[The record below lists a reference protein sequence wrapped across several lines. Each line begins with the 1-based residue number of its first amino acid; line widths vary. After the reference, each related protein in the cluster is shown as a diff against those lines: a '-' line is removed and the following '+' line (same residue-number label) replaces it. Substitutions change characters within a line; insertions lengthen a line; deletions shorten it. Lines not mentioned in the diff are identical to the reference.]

1 MNDFYTEQLLKRRT
15 PVSEMALVVVLA
27 VIGIAAL
34 AMTPMTI
41 FAPLVAIVFLAV
53 AIFKARNSNQEFE
66 YLYMNGELDID
77 RIIAKSKRKQVFS
90 GSLNQLELLVKA
102 NSHELDAY
110 ASAPLK
116 EFSSGMHKDRE
127 CVAAYVTD
135 GQSMRIVFEPN
146 DRILE
151 AFRMQAPRKVRI

>member
-77 RIIAKSKRKQVFS
+77 RIIAKSKRKQVFT

-102 NSHELDAY
+102 DSHELDAY
-110 ASAPLK
+110 AGTPLK
-116 EFSSGMHKDRE
+116 EFSSGMHKERE
-127 CVAAYVTD
+127 CVAVYVKD